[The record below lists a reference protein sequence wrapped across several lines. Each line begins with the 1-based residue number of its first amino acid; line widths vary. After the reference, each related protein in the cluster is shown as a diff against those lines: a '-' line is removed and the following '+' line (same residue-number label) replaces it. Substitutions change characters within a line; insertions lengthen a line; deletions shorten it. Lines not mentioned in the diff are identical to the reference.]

1 MSDPSLP
8 TGEYAIVECLGHRTL
23 VGRCEE
29 VERFGT
35 KMLSIEPI
43 YNGELL
49 PAVLIGGGSLYAFT
63 PCTAAVA
70 LERCHKTEWDLPVS
84 LRATLPTAALPAP
97 EDDPSEFAPAFLDE
111 GLGCDDDGRRSDG

>member
-1 MSDPSLP
+1 MTDVPTLP
-8 TGEYAIVECLGHRTL
+8 AGDYAIVECLGHRTL

-43 YNGELL
+43 YSGALL

-63 PCTAAVA
+63 PCSAAVA

-84 LRATLPTAALPAP
+84 LRATLPQPALPAP
-97 EDDPSEFAPAFLDE
+97 EDGGEDPGWPDSAVIDRETN
-111 GLGCDDDGRRSDG
+111 DGIPF

>member
-1 MSDPSLP
+1 MSADPALP

-63 PCTAAVA
+63 PCSAEVA
-70 LERCHKTEWDLPVS
+70 LARCAKSEWDLPVS
-84 LRATLPTAALPAP
+84 LRATLPPEALPAP
-97 EDDPSEFAPAFLDE
+97 EFAPAFLDE
-111 GLGCDDDGRRSDG
+111 EIIHGAGDDDDGILF